1 MDVREKMLW
10 GVRRAG
16 VRIAR
21 GNQQEGD
28 EGMPKMRPSDIEIS
42 RRLADYPPEFL
53 YHLALITK
61 EECERIASRE
71 RRTTAR
77 DRYRRAVLPST

>member
-1 MDVREKMLW
+1 MQKMKP
-10 GVRRAG
+10 
-16 VRIAR
+16 
-21 GNQQEGD
+21 N
-28 EGMPKMRPSDIEIS
+28 DIEIA

-61 EECERIASRE
+61 AECEKIASRE

>member
-1 MDVREKMLW
+1 MQKTS
-10 GVRRAG
+10 
-16 VRIAR
+16 
-21 GNQQEGD
+21 
-28 EGMPKMRPSDIEIS
+28 PSDIEIA
-42 RRLADYPPEFL
+42 RRLVDYPPEFL

>member
-1 MDVREKMLW
+1 
-10 GVRRAG
+10 
-16 VRIAR
+16 
-21 GNQQEGD
+21 
-28 EGMPKMRPSDIEIS
+28 MPKTKPSDIEIA

-53 YHLALITK
+53 LHMRLISK

>member
-1 MDVREKMLW
+1 
-10 GVRRAG
+10 
-16 VRIAR
+16 
-21 GNQQEGD
+21 
-28 EGMPKMRPSDIEIS
+28 MPKMRSSDIEIA

-61 EECERIASRE
+61 TECERIASRE

-77 DRYRRAVLPST
+77 DRYRRAVLPSHEQKNALPGADDT